1 MAHIRK
7 PLGVAAALN
16 TLIFAGETWAGLRAH
31 SLSLLMDAVHNFSDE
46 LALLSLFLAYV
57 VTAQASR
64 PLQCSANLLNG
75 LGLIAIS
82 AAVVGQAIG
91 RLMHPQP
98 VLGWLPIAAGLFGVA
113 GNWGVA
119 RLLQPWA
126 RDSATIHLAY
136 VHNLGDAYVSLAP
149 VGAGLLVSLTGR
161 PIFDPILALGLGLWL
176 MASTIRELRQ
186 GGQALLWPEQA
197 ICPHGEHAST

>member
-1 MAHIRK
+1 
-7 PLGVAAALN
+7 
-16 TLIFAGETWAGLRAH
+16 
-31 SLSLLMDAVHNFSDE
+31 MDAVHNFSDE

-64 PLQCSANLLNG
+64 PLQRSANLLNG

-119 RLLQPWA
+119 HLLQPWA